1 MAFRELTNLATA
13 QSMAKRLEDEN
24 SLSPP
29 KTPLTWSL
37 NAKTRSSSP
46 NEHSNPLVWSH
57 NYEHEM
63 AAPRIFLGE
72 SLGNLN

>member
-1 MAFRELTNLATA
+1 MINYLLKTIPWLFIQLEQCRLPYSQVLQRMAFHELTNLATA

-37 NAKTRSSSP
+37 NAKT
-46 NEHSNPLVWSH
+46 
-57 NYEHEM
+57 
-63 AAPRIFLGE
+63 
-72 SLGNLN
+72 